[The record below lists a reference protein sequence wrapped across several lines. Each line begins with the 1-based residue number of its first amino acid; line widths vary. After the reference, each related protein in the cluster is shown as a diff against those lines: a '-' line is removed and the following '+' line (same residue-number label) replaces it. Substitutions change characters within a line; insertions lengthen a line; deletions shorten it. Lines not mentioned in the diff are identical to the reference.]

1 MLIGMVLVMR
11 GSTLLRYVIPV
22 MVAADLV
29 ITVYLVLE
37 GPIPVSVPLGTPMAY
52 KNIYIHVPI
61 AVSTYIVF
69 LGAVISSILY
79 LWRGDEAYSRL
90 SDSFVKYGLLF
101 GIAVL
106 VTGSAWASES
116 WGSPWNWDP
125 KETSVLLLFLTY
137 LAYFPLKNSIS
148 DPERRSRIGAVY
160 AIAAFVMVPLSY
172 LSSRMLAESL
182 HPTTEAIEEFT
193 GGGGRSALLG
203 IRILLLMCI
212 GIGLSV
218 AHARGGL
225 SLGKPGAVL
234 TLIILVAGAGFSIY
248 IASPLASEHYRVVDA
263 IVDDRGFIISVSLS
277 NGEMINFTDPIEPP
291 LEPALTRNGTS
302 TLIGHIVALNN
313 GAIKILYHW
322 STAFD
327 FLVYTILLS
336 VGIYLAGRGGG

>member
-1 MLIGMVLVMR
+1 MIGMVPVMG
-11 GSTLLRYVIPV
+11 GSTLFRYMLPILVL
-22 MVAADLV
+22 ADLGLA
-29 ITVYLVLE
+29 VYLVLE

-61 AVSTYIVF
+61 AVSTYIIF
-69 LGAVISSILY
+69 LGAVASSILY
-79 LWRGDEAYSRL
+79 LWRGVERYSTL
-90 SDSFVKYGLLF
+90 ADAFVKYGILF
-101 GIAVL
+101 GAAVL

-125 KETSVLLLFLTY
+125 KETAVLLLFLTY

-148 DPERRSRIGAVY
+148 DPERRNRIGAAY

-193 GGGGRSALLG
+193 GGGSRSALLG
-203 IRILLLMCI
+203 VRILLMMVI
-212 GIGLSV
+212 GVGLSI
-218 AHARGGL
+218 AYARGGL
-225 SLGKPGAVL
+225 GLGRLGAVL
-234 TLIILVAGAGFSIY
+234 AFIIMVIGVGFTIY
-248 IASPLASEHYRVVDA
+248 IAVPLASEHYRVVDA
-263 IVDDRGFIISVSLS
+263 VINDDGYIESITLS
-277 NGEMINFTDPIEPP
+277 NGESINFTKPLEPP
-291 LEPALTRNGTS
+291 LEPAVTRDGVS
-302 TLIGHIVALNN
+302 TLIGHIIAINN
-313 GAIKILYHW
+313 NSIRILYHW